1 MKPLPQ
7 NMYRQLHRQHTARF
21 IVAVCLLSWVAIGSI
36 LAGFIGFTM
45 PAIWGMLLSIF
56 LLVVALVEARLCETY
71 YDKWMRAAAKG
82 E

>member
-1 MKPLPQ
+1 MKPLSQ
-7 NMYRQLHRQHTARF
+7 NMYRQLHRRHTARF

-36 LAGFIGFTM
+36 LAGFFGFTM
-45 PAIWGMLLSIF
+45 PAIWGMLVSIF
-56 LLVVALVEARLCETY
+56 LLVVSLIEGRLCETY